1 MRTDRLS
8 LLVDQLDR
16 AREIA
21 EVRLTSAFHEVAGG
35 RGLIVK
41 VPS

>member
-21 EVRLTSAFHEVAGG
+21 EVRLG
-35 RGLIVK
+35 
-41 VPS
+41 VPPGEPS